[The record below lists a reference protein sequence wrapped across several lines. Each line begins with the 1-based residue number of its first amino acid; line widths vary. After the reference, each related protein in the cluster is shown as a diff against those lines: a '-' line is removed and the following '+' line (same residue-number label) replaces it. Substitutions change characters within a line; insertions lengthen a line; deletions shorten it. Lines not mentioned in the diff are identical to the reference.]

1 MVERKGE
8 YNMEEGKAD
17 DDFITKVRLR
27 KLKDREEAQV
37 IRRRFVITQITAVIV
52 TLIIGIT
59 VWVVTWRITP
69 EKYASVKNEFFRQVE
84 KQITLGTVENAE
96 DVEMIRIGVSRE
108 KDSEKLR
115 LDDLQGLLTEYLV
128 WVSLDKAADEEQQV
142 KQAKAMKA
150 ILKEVTSEKPFSVL
164 PEEDQLTA
172 IELKNSIESGDKDA
186 ALSRM
191 QLLTASL
198 GKEISS
204 LKRRTEG
211 SWRWTIY
218 SALIGGIGIVVTIV
232 LFLLYRGVSR
242 SREFD
247 NLMGMLEDLRNEV
260 VTMQYKMGL
269 EEKEGQSP

>member
-1 MVERKGE
+1 MVEWKDT
-8 YNMEEGKAD
+8 EE
-17 DDFITKVRLR
+17 TKW
-27 KLKDREEAQV
+27 KDTEETKWKDRKEAEV
-37 IRRRFVITQITAVIV
+37 IRGKFVKFTQILMATVA
-52 TLIIGIT
+52 LIAGIT
-59 VWVVTWRITP
+59 VLVVTWRITP

-84 KQITLGTVENAE
+84 RQITLGTVENAE

-108 KDSEKLR
+108 RDSEKLR

-142 KQAKAMKA
+142 KKAKAVKA
-150 ILKEVTSEKPFSVL
+150 ILGEVTSEKPFSIL

-172 IELKNSIESGDKDA
+172 IELKSSIESGDKDT

-191 QLLTASL
+191 ELLTSSL

-218 SALIGGIGIVVTIV
+218 SALIGGIGVVVTIV
-232 LFLLYRGVSR
+232 LSLLYRGVSR
-242 SREFD
+242 LREFD
-247 NLMGMLEDLRNEV
+247 YLIGMLEDLRNEV
-260 VTMQYKMGL
+260 VTMQNRMGL
-269 EEKEGQSP
+269 EIKEGQSPKGGNLDP

>member
-1 MVERKGE
+1 MVESPKDTDEFIARIKRRQLH
-8 YNMEEGKAD
+8 EE
-17 DDFITKVRLR
+17 
-27 KLKDREEAQV
+27 EEA
-37 IRRRFVITQITAVIV
+37 RRSRRKFVVTQIAMAIV
-52 TLIIGIT
+52 TLIAGIT

-69 EKYASVKNEFFRQVE
+69 EKYGSVKNEFFRQVE
-84 KQITLGTVENAE
+84 KQIALGTVENAE

-128 WVSLDKAADEEQQV
+128 WVGLDKAADEEQQV
-142 KQAKAMKA
+142 KKAKAVKA

-191 QLLTASL
+191 QLLSTSL

-204 LKRRTEG
+204 LKRRTES
-211 SWRWTIY
+211 SWRWTVY
-218 SALIGGIGIVVTIV
+218 SFIIGSVGVLVTIV
-232 LFLLYRGVSR
+232 LSLLYRGISASR
-242 SREFD
+242 QWMRAVE
-247 NLMGMLEDLRNEV
+247 NLSDGLSDRLSNLSNEINEIRQ
-260 VTMQYKMGL
+260 VTMKS
-269 EEKEGQSP
+269 K

>member
-1 MVERKGE
+1 MVERKE
-8 YNMEEGKAD
+8 D
-17 DDFITKVRLR
+17 DEFIARV
-27 KLKDREEAQV
+27 KLKELKAREEAEV
-37 IRRRFVITQITAVIV
+37 IRRKFVKLTQIVMVIV
-52 TLIIGIT
+52 TLIAGIT
-59 VWVVTWRITP
+59 ALVVTWRITP

-128 WVSLDKAADEEQQV
+128 WVSLDKAADEDQQV
-142 KQAKAMKA
+142 KKAKTVKA

-191 QLLTASL
+191 QLLTTSL

-204 LKRRTEG
+204 LKRRTES

-218 SALIGGIGIVVTIV
+218 SFIIGSVGVLVTIV
-232 LFLLYRGVSR
+232 LSLLYTGISR

-247 NLMGMLEDLRNEV
+247 YLRGMFESLRNEV
-260 VTMQYKMGL
+260 VALQHMR
-269 EEKEGQSP
+269 